1 MLLVDTSWSY
11 LPLVN
16 VPSLGVL
23 TLAGITR
30 KLREAEKE
38 VDKMRKKL
46 DRLRSCELF
55 QVVFCV
61 LIGTNHENPD

>member
-1 MLLVDTSWSY
+1 M
-11 LPLVN
+11 N

-61 LIGTNHENPD
+61 LIETNHENPD